1 MLKTAADLEQYNK
14 GEEKRLEEF
23 IRGISESGAKVV
35 VSGGAIGEL
44 AQHFCERLKMMVVKI
59 PSKFELQRLCK
70 ATGAT
75 AIVRVGPPL
84 PEELGFCDIV
94 TVEEIGGT
102 RVTVFRQDAEAS
114 AISTIIVRGSTN
126 QVCDFSCTYT
136 YIVYLIRILFLLL
149 YGLTNCHCDLY
160 GKSSYSL
167 IID

>member
-1 MLKTAADLEQYNK
+1 MYAGGLDIPKTETKGTVLLKTAADLESYNK
-14 GEEKRLEEF
+14 GEEQRLEEF

-35 VSGGAIGEL
+35 VSGGAISEL

-70 ATGAT
+70 ATRST

-102 RVTVFRQDAEAS
+102 KVTVFRQDAEAT
-114 AISTIIVRGSTN
+114 AISTIIVRGSTH
-126 QVCDFSCTYT
+126 QVRESIFCSLWISVVF
-136 YIVYLIRILFLLL
+136 YIYL
-149 YGLTNCHCDLY
+149 Y
-160 GKSSYSL
+160 
-167 IID
+167 